1 MPANYYTRSERSDVR
16 KKPEPKLRVSE
27 ADVQQAVV
35 LMLELDGWRFF
46 RTEMTVQ
53 REFGRAVGES
63 GMPDALFL
71 RYWQPD
77 HLHND
82 TRPIGEMLWI
92 EMKAPGKPLK
102 THQRDWADAERKRGA
117 LVLKVDSIDD
127 FKSWYRNSGLNRN
140 ML

>member
-1 MPANYYTRSERSDVR
+1 MPR
-16 KKPEPKLRVSE
+16 KPQSSKLKVSE

-53 REFGRAVGES
+53 REFGRAVGER

-71 RYWQPD
+71 RYWAGYRLAEAQV
-77 HLHND
+77 
-82 TRPIGEMLWI
+82 LWI

-102 THQRDWADAERKRGA
+102 AHQRDWADAERKLGA

-127 FKSWYRNSGLNRN
+127 FRSWYKTSGLMRN
-140 ML
+140 TILS